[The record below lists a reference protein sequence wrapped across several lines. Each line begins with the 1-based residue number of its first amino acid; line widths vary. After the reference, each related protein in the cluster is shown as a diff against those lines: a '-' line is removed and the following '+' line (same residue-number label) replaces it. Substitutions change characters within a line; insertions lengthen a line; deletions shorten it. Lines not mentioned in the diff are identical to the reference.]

1 MVKFMAL
8 VPLIVMSFDLPT
20 QNDMMYLEGLSN
32 SFGPR
37 VRLNSSK
44 ITNFKS
50 MASSRLVYF
59 RTGVK
64 VDRTT
69 GSAWNRLAG
78 WLSNGQLVVSIN
90 PLSTLK
96 IHVLINEA
104 NSMLAHSKEL
114 YIYVSFQNWPSC
126 R

>member
-1 MVKFMAL
+1 MAL

-37 VRLNSSK
+37 VRLNANK

-59 RTGVK
+59 QTGVK

-78 WLSNGQLVVSIN
+78 WLSNGTLVLLIN

-96 IHVLINEA
+96 IHVLINEP

-114 YIYVSFQNWPSC
+114 YINVSFQNWPSY